1 MKNLIYLVP
10 TLSLLG
16 CTSQRVE
23 DKPNVIVILADDLGF
38 GDVSAYGSTTIHT
51 PNIDSLAHGGVCFM
65 NGYATSATSTPSRYA
80 LMTGMYPWKNK
91 DAKILPGD
99 APLIINEN
107 QFTLPKMMQ
116 QCGYVTGAIGKW
128 HLGMGDGNVNWN
140 ETVKPG
146 AKEIGF
152 DYSCLIAATN
162 DRVPTVYVENGDVVG
177 LDPADPIEVSYEH
190 NFEGEPTAISHPEM
204 LKMQWAH
211 GHNNSIVNGIPRIG
225 YMKGGQKARWKDED
239 MADYFV
245 DKVKNFVTEHKGA
258 PFFLYYGLHE
268 PHVPRAP
275 HQRFVGKT
283 TMGPRGDAIVEADW
297 CVGELLAHLKKE
309 GLLEKTLIIFSSDN
323 GPVLNDGYK
332 DGAPELAGDHLPAGG
347 LRGGKYS
354 LFDGGTH
361 IPLFVYWK
369 GKIQPVVS
377 DALVCQVD
385 ILASLGSM
393 IHADLPEGL
402 DSRNYLDAF
411 FGKEQTARKD
421 VVLEAQGRMA
431 YRSGDWLMMPPYKG
445 SERNLTG
452 NELGNL
458 GEYGLFNVKADR
470 TQQQN
475 MAVQQPELLDSL
487 KQNFF
492 AEVNGYYR
500 SEVEE
505 EPLKSGQMFIL
516 NINPVDKTI
525 VLFYR
530 SLFLYLCSVRC
541 RTINLEVCI

>member
-1 MKNLIYLVP
+1 MKKIIYLVP
-10 TLSLLG
+10 ALSLAG
-16 CTSQRVE
+16 CTSQQVE
-23 DKPNVIVILADDLGF
+23 EKPNVIVILADDLGF

-51 PNIDSLAHGGVCFM
+51 PNIDSLARGGVCFT

-99 APLIINEN
+99 APLIINES
-107 QFTLPKMMQ
+107 QYTLPKMMRE
-116 QCGYVTGAIGKW
+116 CGYVTGAIGKW
-128 HLGMGDGNVNWN
+128 HLGMGNGNVNWN

-177 LDPADPIEVSYEH
+177 RDPSDPIEVSYEQ
-190 NFEGEPTAISHPEM
+190 NFEGEPTAISNPEM

-225 YMKGGQKARWKDED
+225 YMKGGKKARWKDED

-245 DKVKNFVTEHKGA
+245 DKVKNFITEHRDSS
-258 PFFLYYGLHE
+258 FFLYYGLHE

-297 CVGELLAHLKKE
+297 CVGELLTYLKKE

-332 DGAPELAGDHLPAGG
+332 DGAPELAGKHAPAGG

-361 IPLFVYWK
+361 IPL
-369 GKIQPVVS
+369 
-377 DALVCQVD
+377 
-385 ILASLGSM
+385 GSM
-393 IHADLPEGL
+393 VGATLPDGL
-402 DSRNYLDAF
+402 DSRNYLNAF
-411 FGKEQTARKD
+411 MGTELKAREN
-421 VVLEAQGRMA
+421 LIIEAQGRLG
-431 YRSGDWLMMPPYKG
+431 YRSGDWIMMPPYKG
-445 SERNLTG
+445 SQRNLTG

-458 GEYGLFNVKADR
+458 DEFSLFDVKSDKGQKSNVAGR
-470 TQQQN
+470 H
-475 MAVQQPELLDSL
+475 PELLERL
-487 KQNFF
+487 KQEFF
-492 AEVNGYYR
+492 VQTDGFYR

-505 EPLKSGQMFIL
+505 EPLK
-516 NINPVDKTI
+516 
-525 VLFYR
+525 
-530 SLFLYLCSVRC
+530 
-541 RTINLEVCI
+541 